1 MCQTINIDRFT
12 RLKQSVAG
20 SFVPNAL
27 SGLNEYL
34 AGEDGEINYTMTGN
48 LVVDLTGRQERRV
61 ECIIYGWILL
71 SDPVTLA
78 AIRYKL
84 DINSS
89 LILVTYESALPP
101 LEMESENEDYIVC
114 GATMDVG
121 ARIEEEILLSLPAHA
136 VKRSG
141 LNTGREIHAV
151 SGAGKPAG
159 KSNAPIG
166 AENKLFPFAKLAA
179 LKKK

>member
-78 AIRYKL
+78 AIRYQL
-84 DINSS
+84 DKI
-89 LILVTYESALPP
+89 
-101 LEMESENEDYIVC
+101 
-114 GATMDVG
+114 G
-121 ARIEEEILLSLPAHA
+121 RAH
-136 VKRSG
+136 V
-141 LNTGREIHAV
+141 
-151 SGAGKPAG
+151 
-159 KSNAPIG
+159 
-166 AENKLFPFAKLAA
+166 
-179 LKKK
+179 